1 MPQDLNSLDNP
12 TTSRWSHI
20 QPLEGDVAQTL
31 EDVKQTVDPVFT
43 ALTTILEIVKGVL
56 DVTVNLLLDF
66 TDPNKLA
73 VKAAIEAIRTIIN
86 DLVGEAGFYFI
97 SIPIIPIDR
106 PLANKI
112 LYERNPGEGLVE
124 SLEPLAVAVADDR
137 IGGGGNYGFLSVLAE
152 SMNDADDPFRPT
164 FDEDAHVAG
173 VVIMFGAE
181 SYLKVAALVNK
192 LANLLG
198 GPKKT
203 GPSEGIKSSSDF
215 PKPKNLTAT
224 LGPSSKTSAK
234 AEQLKNWASPD
245 GVYSPYAVKLEWDL
259 ENEVHV
265 LPWPNEDAT
274 GLETWKITHVM
285 VYRSD
290 KPIST
295 SITLDALEELKI
307 AEYEFSGW
315 TSDFYDD
322 GVELGKTWYYA
333 VGYKMVEILQEAGG
347 GFSEL
352 VSEEPQPFN
361 IMTTQIAIPED
372 PNMFARKGVPPDWFV
387 ISSPLAAIPAVQQ
400 TVDRILKILDTIE
413 KTIDDKSAKMR
424 KFIQAIESEINRY
437 VDWVQDIV
445 DTVEQ
450 LIDSLNW
457 TGIYAGI
464 TGFQGKGGNDFFLNQ
479 LGTALN
485 DTNDPNRP
493 PFDKGTEA
501 VCGFVM
507 YAGST
512 TAGALEKFIAQT
524 ELLWGI
530 NIAQIGEY
538 ADTVS
543 NAYNDAVAAID
554 VAIEEIQ
561 RQICLS
567 DNLRDL
573 IDCPADEE
581 LGQALNAQL
590 EPAAE
595 AEGCEG

>member
-1 MPQDLNSLDNP
+1 M
-12 TTSRWSHI
+12 
-20 QPLEGDVAQTL
+20 
-31 EDVKQTVDPVFT
+31 FT
-43 ALTTILEIVKGVL
+43 ALTTILQIVKSVL
-56 DVTVNLLLDF
+56 GARFDLLLDF

-73 VKAAIEAIRTIIN
+73 VKAAITAIRTVIN

-106 PLANKI
+106 PLADKI
-112 LYERNPGEGLVE
+112 LYERNPGAGLVE
-124 SLEPLAVAVADDR
+124 TLEPLAVAVADER

-181 SYLKVAALVNK
+181 SYVKVAALVNR

-198 GPKKT
+198 GPEKT

-215 PKPKNLTAT
+215 PKPKNLITT
-224 LGPSSKTSAK
+224 LGPSSATSAK
-234 AEQLKNWASPD
+234 AEQLKNWVSPD

-259 ENEVHV
+259 ENEIHV
-265 LPWPNEDAT
+265 LPWPNEKAT

-295 SITLDALEELKI
+295 TITIDALEELKI

-333 VGYKMVEILQEAGG
+333 VGYKMVEVLQEAGG
-347 GFSEL
+347 GFEEV
-352 VSEEPQPFN
+352 VSDEPQPFN
-361 IMTTQIAIPED
+361 ITTTQIALPED

-387 ISSPLAAIPAVQQ
+387 ISSPLSAIPAIQR

-413 KTIDDKSAKMR
+413 KTVDDKSDKMQ
-424 KFIQAIESEINRY
+424 KFIQAVESEINRY
-437 VDWVQDIV
+437 IDWTQDIV
-445 DTVEQ
+445 NTVEQ

-457 TGIYAGI
+457 TGVYAGI
-464 TGFQGKGGNDFFLNQ
+464 TGFSGKGGNDFFLNH

-485 DTNDPNRP
+485 DPNDPNRP

-507 YAGST
+507 YAGSS
-512 TAGALEKFIAQT
+512 TAGALEKFVAQV
-524 ELLWGI
+524 EMLWGI
-530 NIAQIGEY
+530 NIEQIGQYQE
-538 ADTVS
+538 TVS
-543 NAYNDAVAAID
+543 NAYNDALATID
-554 VAIEEIQ
+554 VAIDEVQ
-561 RQICLS
+561 RQICLA
-567 DNLRDL
+567 DNLSDL
-573 IDCPADEE
+573 IECPEDEV
-581 LGQALNAQL
+581 LQQAFDAQM
-590 EPAAE
+590 EPASE
-595 AEGCEG
+595 AEGCEE